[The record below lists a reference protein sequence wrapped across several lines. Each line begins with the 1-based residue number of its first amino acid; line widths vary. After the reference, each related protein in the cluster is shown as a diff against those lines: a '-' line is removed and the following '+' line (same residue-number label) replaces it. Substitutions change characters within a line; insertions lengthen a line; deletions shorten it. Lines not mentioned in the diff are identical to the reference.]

1 MTAFPKIIQG
11 GMGVAISNWKLARA
25 VSRLGQ
31 LGVVS
36 GTGIETILAR
46 RLQLGDPGGAVRR
59 ALAHFPLPAVVE
71 RVLADYFI
79 ESGKPD
85 GSPFRLV
92 PKASLK
98 PSPRFVEPVVVGAFV
113 EVFLAKEG
121 HEGLVGINLLEKIQ
135 LTTLPALFGAM
146 LAGVA
151 CVLMGAGI
159 PRAIPG
165 ALDRLA
171 VGEPAGLKI
180 DVEGSLPGEEFVST
194 FDPKAF
200 CGGTAPTL
208 QRPKFFAVISS
219 ATLAITLA
227 RKSNGRV
234 DGFIVEGD
242 TAGGHNAPPR
252 GPMQISSRGEPVYG
266 PRDAPE
272 LGKIRALGLPFWLAG
287 SYGQPGKLEAA
298 LHLGAA
304 GIQVGTAFAFCEES
318 GLHPEF
324 KQQAIELSRAGRAEV
339 FTDPLASPTGFP
351 FKVAAVPGTLSDPKI
366 FAARERI
373 CDVGA
378 LRRPYRKA
386 DGTVGYRCPSEP
398 VEDYVR
404 KGGRAEETE
413 GRKCVCNGL
422 VATAGFA
429 QVLPESGTEPALV
442 TAGND
447 FEKIAQFLPPKANSY
462 TAADVIRFLLGPT
475 CWTSTPPTPL
485 MPQESA

>member
-1 MTAFPKIIQG
+1 
-11 GMGVAISNWKLARA
+11 MGVAISNWKLARA
-25 VSRLGQ
+25 VSCLGH

-59 ALAHFPLPAVVE
+59 ALAHFPFPAVVE
-71 RVLADYFI
+71 RVLADYFV
-79 ESGKPD
+79 EGGKPE

-98 PSPRFVEPVVVGAFV
+98 PGPRFVEPVVLGSFV

-135 LTTLPALFGAM
+135 LPTLPALYGAM

-171 VGEPAGLKI
+171 AGEPAELRI
-180 DVEGSLPGEEFVST
+180 DVEGALPGEEFLST
-194 FDPKAF
+194 FDPQAF
-200 CGGTAPTL
+200 CGGNAPKL
-208 QRPKFFAVISS
+208 QRPKFIAIVSS

-234 DGFIVEGD
+234 DGFIVEGER
-242 TAGGHNAPPR
+242 AGGHNAPPR
-252 GPMQISSRGEPVYG
+252 GPMQLSEKGEPVYG
-266 PRDAPE
+266 PRDVPE
-272 LGKIRALGLPFWLAG
+272 LEKIRALGLPFWLAG

-318 GLHPEF
+318 GLHPEL
-324 KQQAIELSRAGRAEV
+324 KQQTLELSRQGRVEV

-351 FKVAAVPGTLSDPKI
+351 FKVAAVPGTLSDPAI
-366 FAARERI
+366 FAARERL
-373 CDVGA
+373 CDIGA
-378 LRRPYRKA
+378 LRRPYRKT
-386 DGTVGYRCPSEP
+386 DGNIGYRCPSEP
-398 VEDYVR
+398 VGDYVR
-404 KGGRAEETE
+404 KGGHLEETL

-422 VATAGFA
+422 MATAGFGQILTEDA
-429 QVLPESGTEPALV
+429 VEPALV

-447 FEKIAQFLPPKANSY
+447 LSRIAEFLPSERDSY
-462 TAADVIRFLLGPT
+462 TAADVIRRLLEP
-475 CWTSTPPTPL
+475 
-485 MPQESA
+485 A

>member
-1 MTAFPKIIQG
+1 
-11 GMGVAISNWKLARA
+11 MGVAISNWKLARA

-71 RVLADYFI
+71 RVLAIYFI
-79 ESGKPD
+79 EGGKPES
-85 GSPFRLV
+85 SPFRLV
-92 PKASLK
+92 PLASVNHG
-98 PSPRFVEPVVVGAFV
+98 PRFVEPVVLGSFV
-113 EVFLAKEG
+113 EVFLAREG
-121 HEGLVGINLLEKIQ
+121 HEGPVGINLLEKIQ
-135 LTTLPALFGAM
+135 LSTLPALFGAM

-171 VGEPAGLKI
+171 DGEPAELKI

-194 FDPKAF
+194 FDPQAF
-200 CGGTAPTL
+200 CGGVAPTL
-208 QRPKFFAVISS
+208 QRPKFFAIISS

-242 TAGGHNAPPR
+242 SAGGHNAPPR
-252 GPMQISSRGEPVYG
+252 GPLQLNPKGEPAYG
-266 PRDAPE
+266 PRDVPE
-272 LGKIRALGLPFWLAG
+272 LEKIRALGLPFWLAG
-287 SYGQPGKLEAA
+287 SYGQPGKLEEA

-304 GIQVGTAFAFCEES
+304 GIQVGTAFAFCDES
-318 GLHPEF
+318 GLHPEL
-324 KQQAIELSRAGRAEV
+324 KQQALKLSRAGRAEI

-351 FKVAAVPGTLSDPKI
+351 FKVAALEGTLSDPAI

-373 CDVGA
+373 CDIGG

-386 DGTVGYRCPSEP
+386 DGTVGYRCPGEP
-398 VEDYVR
+398 VEDYLR
-404 KGGRAEETE
+404 KGGRLEETE
-413 GRKCVCNGL
+413 GRKCICNGL
-422 VATAGFA
+422 FATAGFA
-429 QVLPESGTEPALV
+429 QVRPGYGEEPALV

-447 FEKIAQFLPPKANSY
+447 LVRIAQFLPPERDSY

-475 CWTSTPPTPL
+475 C
-485 MPQESA
+485 

>member
-1 MTAFPKIIQG
+1 MSFPKIIQG
-11 GMGVAISNWKLARA
+11 GMGIAISSWKLARA

-59 ALAHFPLPAVVE
+59 ALAHFPLPAMVE

-79 ESGKPD
+79 EGGKPEN
-85 GSPFRLV
+85 SPFRLV
-92 PKASLK
+92 PLASVK
-98 PSPRFVEPVVVGAFV
+98 PGPRFVEPVVLGAFV
-113 EVFLAKEG
+113 EVFLAREG
-121 HEGLVGINLLEKIQ
+121 HGGLVGINLLEKVQ
-135 LTTLPALFGAM
+135 LSTLPALFGAM

-171 VGEPAGLKI
+171 LGEPAELAI
-180 DVEGSLPGEEFVST
+180 FVEGALPGEEFLST
-194 FDPKAF
+194 FDPQAF
-200 CGGTAPTL
+200 CGGVAPTL
-208 QRPKFFAVISS
+208 QRPKFFAIISS

-242 TAGGHNAPPR
+242 SAGGHNAPPR
-252 GPMQISSRGEPVYG
+252 GPLQLSHKGEPVYG
-266 PRDAPE
+266 PRDVPE
-272 LGKIRALGLPFWLAG
+272 LEKIRALERPFWLAG
-287 SYGQPGKLEAA
+287 SYGQPEKLEEA

-318 GLHPEF
+318 GLHPEI
-324 KQQAIELSRAGRAEV
+324 KQHAIKLSRAGQAEI

-351 FKVAAVPGTLSDPKI
+351 FKVAALEGTLSDPAI
-366 FAARERI
+366 VAARERI
-373 CDVGA
+373 CDIGG

-386 DGTVGYRCPSEP
+386 DGTVGYRCPGEP
-398 VEDYVR
+398 VEEYLH
-404 KGGRAEETE
+404 KGGRLEETE

-422 VATAGFA
+422 FATAGFA
-429 QVLPESGTEPALV
+429 QVRPGYGAEPALV

-447 FEKIAQFLPPKANSY
+447 LGRIAQFLPPERDSY
-462 TAADVIRFLLGPT
+462 TAADVIRFLLGQ
-475 CWTSTPPTPL
+475 TSPSSAPPMSMVPG
-485 MPQESA
+485 

>member
-1 MTAFPKIIQG
+1 MSFPKIIQG

-46 RLQLGDPGGAVRR
+46 RLQLGDPGGVVRR

-79 ESGKPD
+79 EGGKPES
-85 GSPFRLV
+85 SPFRLV
-92 PKASLK
+92 PLASVK
-98 PSPRFVEPVVVGAFV
+98 PGPHCVEPVVLGAFV
-113 EVFLAKEG
+113 EVFLAREG
-121 HEGLVGINLLEKIQ
+121 HENLVGINLLEKVQ
-135 LTTLPALFGAM
+135 LSALPALFGAM

-171 VGEPAGLKI
+171 AGEPAELKI
-180 DVEGSLPGEEFVST
+180 DVEGALPGETFVST
-194 FDPKAF
+194 FDPQVF
-200 CGGTAPTL
+200 CGGIAPTL

-219 ATLAITLA
+219 ATLAMTLA

-252 GPMQISSRGEPVYG
+252 GPMQISPKGEPVYG
-266 PRDAPE
+266 PRDVPE
-272 LGKIRALGLPFWLAG
+272 LEKIRALGLPFWLAG
-287 SYGQPGKLEAA
+287 AYGQPGKLAEA

-318 GLHPEF
+318 GLHPEL
-324 KQQAIELSRAGRAEV
+324 KQQAIKLSRAGRAEI

-351 FKVAAVPGTLSDPKI
+351 FKVAALEGTLSDPAI

-373 CDVGA
+373 CDIGG

-386 DGTVGYRCPSEP
+386 DGTVGYRCPGEP
-398 VEDYVR
+398 VEDYLR
-404 KGGRAEETE
+404 KGGRLKETE

-422 VATAGFA
+422 FATAGFA
-429 QVLPESGTEPALV
+429 QVRPGYGEEPALV

-447 FEKIAQFLPPKANSY
+447 LGRIAQFLPPERDSY

-475 CWTSTPPTPL
+475 C
-485 MPQESA
+485 